1 MYGLKGMDDNPL
13 TGKQLPPYAQVRP
26 FDSTPDNGDGDR
38 RPPRQ
43 LPQGG
48 VEQQDAVRSQAQIQ
62 VDMTV
67 SFDVMSIRAY
77 FTGITRLY

>member
-26 FDSTPDNGDGDR
+26 VHTAPDNGDGDR

-48 VEQQDAVRSQAQIQ
+48 VEQQDAVRSQTQ
-62 VDMTV
+62 VQVREMYAFV
-67 SFDVMSIRAY
+67 YM
-77 FTGITRLY
+77 